1 MYTAQLVAA
10 RARETNAKLALGSE
24 IDGENTAVAQLVAQ
38 LDSAKWELDQ
48 TTVRVPS
55 DRSFTL
61 SGPRPFHLIHTALRA
76 VECNASCGAW
86 CSRRRGGSWSS
97 WRRGGSWS
105 SWRRGGPRS
114 SRRRGS
120 AAAVTALGIATT
132 AASGAVMADGSIE
145 VAGGPAAS
153 AVAGGFLEPRP
164 GPPLEIPVFKFK
176 CYQSSQ

>member
-97 WRRGGSWS
+97 WRRGG
-105 SWRRGGPRS
+105 PRS
-114 SRRRGS
+114 SRWRGS